1 MEIPIKNKML
11 RLVTCFHKKI
21 TTWDYL
27 QKRGWKGPRLCILC
41 KSDLESINLFL
52 VNVYSFRKFGL
63 ILESFYLFIS
73 VTLGTS
79 IKLKIICF
87 VGLENM
93 SNIRSYPFLLF
104 RKCGK
109 PIITTSF
116 RTSNLVLF
124 MWVQNCCFIYRI
136 LQGPHY

>member
-21 TTWDYL
+21 TMWDSL
-27 QKRGWKGPRLCILC
+27 QKRGCKGPRLCILC

-63 ILESFYLFIS
+63 NLERFFFIS
-73 VTLGTS
+73 VTLGNS

-116 RTSNLVLF
+116 RTSNLVLY
-124 MWVQNCCFIYRI
+124 M
-136 LQGPHY
+136 

>member
-1 MEIPIKNKML
+1 MVIEIPIKNKML
-11 RLVTCFHKKI
+11 CLVTCFHKKI
-21 TTWDYL
+21 TTWDSL
-27 QKRGWKGPRLCILC
+27 QKRGCKGPRLCILC

-63 ILESFYLFIS
+63 NLERFFFIS
-73 VTLGTS
+73 VTLGNS

-93 SNIRSYPFLLF
+93 SNIRSYPFLLSG
-104 RKCGK
+104 KCGK

-124 MWVQNCCFIYRI
+124 M
-136 LQGPHY
+136 